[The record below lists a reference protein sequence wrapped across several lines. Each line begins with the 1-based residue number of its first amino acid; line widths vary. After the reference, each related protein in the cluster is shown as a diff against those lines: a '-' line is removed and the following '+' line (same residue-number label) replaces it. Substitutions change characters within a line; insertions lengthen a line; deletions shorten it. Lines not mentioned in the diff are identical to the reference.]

1 MPVRKRS
8 LTRRQSLSAE
18 AQAWL
23 DGDQRGCGFF
33 MFKPDEELQALWHEY
48 ADKDNMCWHPKQM
61 LLPQPIDN

>member
-1 MPVRKRS
+1 
-8 LTRRQSLSAE
+8 
-18 AQAWL
+18 
-23 DGDQRGCGFF
+23 